1 MKKKEMRNILREIL
15 ILRKNNKKIKTK
27 EIIEILKN
35 KQYIIN

>member
-35 KQYIIN
+35 K